1 MPPASPNGSRSGPAK
16 AGVVLA
22 KDARFTRSGKYTAW
36 LSKVKHDGAR
46 ARFLASAVR
55 RFFTIDF
62 DRQAF
67 YHARGESDKD
77 INAFI
82 PFHEILEVV
91 SAQDRQS
98 SLRRSSSSSLLSWGQ
113 GDREEF
119 LFTVVT
125 AKRRLAVKA
134 ESAVD
139 QTAWVTA
146 LNAARLIGRETSAR
160 AGRGGG
166 MEACRPGEPLPKEV
180 PASPASTTGNASTSA
195 GSRRSTESSSE
206 SCSDGPPSGRQ
217 SPSASE
223 LQEPSLH
230 HEDVLLEGTEAAEA
244 AALEARDFGFDEDDE
259 VCQTASAASSRGTEA
274 AEAAAL
280 EARDFG
286 FDGDD
291 EVCQTASAASS
302 RAPSCAPEPAPS
314 PGQRAPEVAREEEE
328 AAEYLSAEDAARIA
342 ADLNL
347 LKRQC
352 RRQPD
357 RARRSAA
364 RPDEIDTADDGDGRS
379 SRTADDLGL
388 RRASPADLGKAL
400 DEDQT
405 ARIAADLA
413 LLGKVPRP
421 GKQPQR
427 GLESR
432 Q

>member
-244 AALEARDFGFDEDDE
+244 AALEARDFGFD
-259 VCQTASAASSRGTEA
+259 
-274 AEAAAL
+274 
-280 EARDFG
+280 
-286 FDGDD
+286 GDD

>member
-1 MPPASPNGSRSGPAK
+1 MPPASPNGSRPGPAK

-62 DRQAF
+62 DRQGF

-125 AKRRLAVKA
+125 AKRRLAIKA

-259 VCQTASAASSRGTEA
+259 VCQTASAASSR
-274 AEAAAL
+274 
-280 EARDFG
+280 
-286 FDGDD
+286 
-291 EVCQTASAASS
+291 
-302 RAPSCAPEPAPS
+302 APSCAPEPAPS
-314 PGQRAPEVAREEEE
+314 PGQRAPVVAREEEE

-388 RRASPADLGKAL
+388 RRASPANLGKAL